1 MNSVTVDS
9 IYNTD
14 PDAHEVARLPGEAFD
29 HPGSDEAT
37 ENLPVAGTDGLFAE
51 PQGRSRT
58 TAKNN
63 FPLYAGV
70 GMVAL
75 LMAVGYI
82 IVHSARPHHPLQATQ
97 TSMVHL
103 AGVPPIS
110 IAQLAPSASLA
121 KVPLPKS
128 PPAILHQKYVPQPLS
143 AELSELDSF
152 RLGTPPNNPGITQ
165 PQALPSAGEAAAPSP
180 LPPDAASIHPATPQ
194 AASTGLSVTHMPPAA
209 PNTNANP
216 APPPASPGS
225 PLKAASISAPKPALA
240 LIPPAATN
248 PGGQVSVPA
257 KYGAQTTPQAA
268 PALAAP
274 AEQANEVTLAA
285 AQAASLSP
293 AQQTELFQLVTELAT
308 MERDDRI
315 KQAVLTGEVEQ
326 LSALTTNR
334 LEDYDRRLSML
345 EAQTAV
351 FGAMQA
357 GSNGAVEAAI
367 APAPLVPAT
376 AAANSSNP
384 SGATPAQASPAV
396 PSATVLPST
405 GPAVAAQYHVQAA
418 SPGLAMLSVVGGD
431 GSPLEVQVGDIIPGY
446 GKVLGV
452 VQQGD
457 SWVVQTQSG
466 NID

>member
-14 PDAHEVARLPGEAFD
+14 PDAHEVARLPGEALD
-29 HPGSDEAT
+29 HTGPDETSEKLTPPG
-37 ENLPVAGTDGLFAE
+37 PDGLFAE
-51 PQGRSRT
+51 PDGRSRT
-58 TAKNN
+58 SGKNN
-63 FPLYAGV
+63 LPLYAGV
-70 GMVAL
+70 GIVAL
-75 LMAVGYI
+75 LMAAGYV

-97 TSMVHL
+97 TETVHL

-128 PPAILHQKYVPQPLS
+128 PPTILHQKFVPQPLS

-152 RLGTPPNNPGITQ
+152 RLGTPPNNPGIPQ
-165 PQALPSAGEAAAPSP
+165 PQTIPSAGMIGAPQDALAPAAPIPHSTTAQAAPSG
-180 LPPDAASIHPATPQ
+180 HPAPHMH
-194 AASTGLSVTHMPPAA
+194 TGA
-209 PNTNANP
+209 PNLGTN
-216 APPPASPGS
+216 PASPGS
-225 PLKAASISAPKPALA
+225 PLKLTGILPPQPHLA
-240 LIPPAATN
+240 LVTPAAIN
-248 PGGQVSVPA
+248 PGSQVSVPA
-257 KYGAQTTPQAA
+257 KVSATTPSQ
-268 PALAAP
+268 PAI
-274 AEQANEVTLAA
+274 QTSGVTLAG
-285 AQAASLSP
+285 AQAGALSP
-293 AQQTELFQLVTELAT
+293 AQQIQLFQLVTELGT

-326 LSALTTNR
+326 LSALTTNK
-334 LEDYDRRLSML
+334 LQDYDRRLSML

-351 FGAMQA
+351 SGAMQA
-357 GSNGAVEAAI
+357 GSSGAVEAAI
-367 APAPLVPAT
+367 APPPVAQAGVAANASNTASAPQPQGAPAEPAAASAT
-376 AAANSSNP
+376 AQPSS
-384 SGATPAQASPAV
+384 
-396 PSATVLPST
+396 
-405 GPAVAAQYHVQAA
+405 GPAVAPQYHVQAA

-466 NID
+466 NIE